1 MANEKTRYV
10 GKPVLRVDAREK
22 VTGELKY
29 LSDLSFPDML
39 WGRVLRAAHP
49 HALIKRIDTSKAE
62 ALPGVACVLTHQH
75 VPGLNGFG
83 IAIPDQPVLCEDKVR
98 YMGDAV
104 ALVAAETKEIAA
116 QALDLIE
123 VDYEPLPVVDDP
135 EKAFLPDAPKV
146 HEKGN
151 LLWEN
156 TLGKGD
162 VEAGFAESDFVVEQK
177 FSTQM
182 YEHAFL
188 ETEGGVA
195 KYDPETGTVHV
206 WVGSQYAYRDQ
217 LQIARATNWDREK
230 IHVVGSPVG
239 GAFGGKD
246 EITIQIYLALL
257 AHYSR
262 RPVKIALNRTES
274 IISGTKRHPMKMYFK
289 VGCKKDGT
297 LQSVETNIFS
307 DTGAY
312 ASLGGPVLNL
322 ALEGAS
328 GPYSVP
334 HARLVGHAMYTNNGF
349 SGAFRGFGTT
359 QSCLAIE
366 ICLDML
372 AEQVGM
378 DPIDFRLKNV
388 IRQGQQTAIDNKL
401 FTSCGIEETLQIA
414 KQSEL
419 WQKREENKANHTGA
433 VRYGVGVASEIQA
446 LGLGIGI
453 PDYAHTR
460 VELTDDGKY
469 IVRQGSIEI
478 GQGNL
483 TAFAQMTAEVLG
495 CSIEDVAVTHGDTAD
510 GADSG
515 TSTASRT
522 IYAVGNSIVR
532 AAKNLIR
539 ELETFVAEQF
549 PGEWRF
555 EQGGFV
561 SRDKRL
567 GPAELAHK
575 AGQIGK
581 KLEAEGFFKHIEAEK
596 EYTDGLPHCLYAFC
610 TQVAS
615 VKVDTETGIIRVEEI
630 LTIPDCGR
638 AINPQGIEGQA
649 EGGAA
654 QGMSY
659 VLTEEVKLKE
669 GRFLNPRFSTYI
681 LPTTMDMPRVTTRIV
696 ESWEDSHEFG
706 AKGIAETV
714 MVPVAPAIVNAIYH
728 ATGVRFFELPIPPEK
743 MLRAWRE
750 EHNPG

>member
-1 MANEKTRYV
+1 V
-10 GKPVLRVDAREK
+10 GKPVLRVDARGK

-39 WGRVLRAAHP
+39 WGRVLRAAYP
-49 HALIKRIDTSKAE
+49 HALIKRIDTSKAK
-62 ALPGVACVLTHQH
+62 ALPGVACVLTHKDVH
-75 VPGLNGFG
+75 GLNRFG
-83 IAIPDQPVLCEDKVR
+83 IAVPDMPVLCEDKVR
-98 YMGDAV
+98 YLGDAV
-104 ALVAAETKEIAA
+104 ALVAAETKEVAA
-116 QALDLIE
+116 RALEQIE

-135 EKAFLPDAPKV
+135 EKAFEPDAPKV

-151 LLWEN
+151 VLWEN

-162 VEAGFAESDFVVEQK
+162 VKVGFAESDFIVEQK

-182 YEHAFL
+182 FEHAFL

-195 KYDPETGTVHV
+195 KYDADTGIVHI

-217 LQIARATNWDREK
+217 LQIARATGWDRDK

-257 AHYSR
+257 TYATR
-262 RPVKIALNRTES
+262 RPVKMVLNRTES
-274 IISGTKRHPMKMYFK
+274 IISGTKRHPMKMDFK

-297 LQSVETNIFS
+297 LQAVETNIFS

-328 GPYSVP
+328 GPYFVP
-334 HARLVGHAMYTNNGF
+334 HAHLVGHAMYTNNGF

-359 QSCLAIE
+359 QSCVGIE

-372 AEQVGM
+372 AEKIGL
-378 DPIDFRLKNV
+378 DPIDFRLKNA
-388 IRQGQQTAIDNKL
+388 IHRGQQTAIDNKL
-401 FTSCGIEETLQIA
+401 FTSCGMEETLQIA
-414 KQSEL
+414 KQSDL
-419 WQKREENKANHTGA
+419 WKQREARKAAHTGP
-433 VRYGVGVASEIQA
+433 VKYGVGVASEIQA

-460 VELTDDGKY
+460 VELTEEGKY

-483 TAFAQMTAEVLG
+483 TAFAQMAAEILG
-495 CSIEDVAVTHGDTAD
+495 CPIEHVTITHGDTDDA
-510 GADSG
+510 ADSG

-522 IYAVGNSIVR
+522 IYAVGNSISR
-532 AAKNLIR
+532 ASKNLVKAMEI
-539 ELETFVAEQF
+539 FAGEQF

-555 EQGGFV
+555 ERGALV
-561 SRDKRL
+561 SGPERL
-567 GPAELAHK
+567 EPADLARK
-575 AGQIGK
+575 AATLGRKI
-581 KLEAEGFFKHIEAEK
+581 EAEGFFKHIEAEK

-659 VLTEEVKLKE
+659 VLFEEVKLHQ
-669 GRFLNPRFSTYI
+669 GRFLNPRFATYI
-681 LPTTMDMPRVTTRIV
+681 LPTTMDMPRVNTRIV
-696 ESWEDSHEFG
+696 ESWEDTHEFG

-728 ATGVRFFELPIPPEK
+728 ATGVRFFELPITPEK

-750 EHNPG
+750 KHNAE